1 MSDTARQAHWQ
12 AVYAGKGETGV
23 SWFEAEPAVSLAL
36 IELVRT
42 PPEAAVIDV
51 GGGASRLVD
60 RLLARGFAD
69 VTVLDLSA
77 AALAAARECLGD
89 AGGRVQWIVADATS
103 WEPPRRYA
111 LWHDRAALHFLTD
124 PADRAAYVA
133 RLLQALLPGG
143 HAIIGSFAPDG
154 PAKCSGLPVVR
165 YDAESLADVLG
176 PGFALVDSRRHVH
189 PTPWGAEQRFHFGT
203 FRRLPATGP

>member
-1 MSDTARQAHWQ
+1 MSDVRQAHWQ
-12 AVYAGKGETGV
+12 GVYAAKRDTAV

-36 IELVRT
+36 IDLVGT
-42 PPEAAVIDV
+42 PKQGAVIDV

-60 RLLARGFAD
+60 HLLDRGFAD

-77 AALAAARECLGD
+77 AALAAARQRLGA
-89 AGGRVQWIVADATS
+89 AGGRVQWIVADATT

-133 RLLQALLPGG
+133 RLRQALMPGG
-143 HAIIGSFAPDG
+143 HAIIGTFAPDG
-154 PAKCSGLPVVR
+154 PEKCSGLPVVR
-165 YDAESLADVLG
+165 YDADSLAGVLG
-176 PGFALVDSRRHVH
+176 PGFALLDSRRHAH
-189 PTPWGAEQRFHFGT
+189 LTPSGTEQRFHFAT
-203 FRRLPATGP
+203 FRRLPATDP